1 MGKFIRL
8 GFMSIVGVAVVG
20 GVLYLTGFRIVGPNG
35 QPIFSSYGSAKHQA
49 GWRRAEEAQGQQGQM
64 GTPGSG
70 QGRMAQGV
78 IPEPGSGGGRQSSD
92 QGAPGSGHGRQGKRS
107 GGGGGGRSG
116 GGGRQAGY
124 GPSGGILLPN
134 KPGTTTI
141 PVVAGGKT
149 ASIVGQDLVDHVEDT
164 VVATADGP
172 RKGWAVAK
180 TLKYLGVEN
189 FKEVTLIG
197 PNGKKVTVTSQQI
210 NDQQTIPL
218 FTYNESGL
226 LMVVSGPKVRG
237 ANNGTLTMDDVKKA
251 VAGRTDLLNVSS
263 IEQVEVKG

>member
-1 MGKFIRL
+1 MSKIVQLGLMG
-8 GFMSIVGVAVVG
+8 IVGVVVVG
-20 GVLYLTGFRIVGPNG
+20 GVLYLTGFRIIGPSG
-35 QPIFSSYGSAKHQA
+35 QPIFPSSGSAKHHA
-49 GWRRAEEAQGQQGQM
+49 GWRRAAEAQGQPGQM
-64 GTPGSG
+64 DAPGSG
-70 QGRMAQGV
+70 QGRMAQGMM
-78 IPEPGSGGGRQSSD
+78 PEPGSGGGSQSSN
-92 QGAPGSGHGRQGKRS
+92 QAGPGSGHGRQGRGS
-107 GGGGGGRSG
+107 GGGGGRSG

-134 KPGTTTI
+134 KPGSTTI

-197 PNGKKVTVTSQQI
+197 SNGKKVTVSSQQI

-251 VAGRTDLLNVSS
+251 VAGRTDLLNVTS